1 MIACRDRRAAS
12 LFPPA
17 WLRRGVRR
25 GGPRRWAA
33 GLRRPSWADLPPVA
47 RADPRPLA
55 LGVEPQ
61 LVGRL
66 PRAPVL
72 PSRLRVPRGPHLL
85 RSARGV
91 VADDGLSGAALD
103 HLSPPRRDHLL
114 APGADPPQPLA
125 GAAGGLR
132 DPDAFPRG
140 AEGRGRRAPGGGG
153 GAWGER
159 GPGRPALSLLS
170 LLPLLVAVT
179 ALDALV
185 IEPLGFRWLPADRLL
200 DSVKL
205 ALVLGGGTSI
215 AWALWLALRHSAH
228 RAQAAGLAAT
238 AGLLALGIVGGGE
251 PTLTLWPRPN
261 DWPKLEETARGL
273 RLPQVLSQP

>member
-114 APGADPPQPLA
+114 APGADPRRGLPATPLPPGRLDPGRLGRPDGLLDSPPFRSSELRA
-125 GAAGGLR
+125 AAGLGR
-132 DPDAFPRG
+132 VQ
-140 AEGRGRRAPGGGG
+140 RGRSGARPAPPPPPC
-153 GAWGER
+153 
-159 GPGRPALSLLS
+159 GPGR
-170 LLPLLVAVT
+170 
-179 ALDALV
+179 
-185 IEPLGFRWLPADRLL
+185 RL
-200 DSVKL
+200 
-205 ALVLGGGTSI
+205 
-215 AWALWLALRHSAH
+215 
-228 RAQAAGLAAT
+228 
-238 AGLLALGIVGGGE
+238 
-251 PTLTLWPRPN
+251 
-261 DWPKLEETARGL
+261 ARGL
-273 RLPQVLSQP
+273 GGRLAGQRTGPPGAQPAGAPASARCRDRAGRARDRTARVSLAPGRSAARRR

>member
-25 GGPRRWAA
+25 GGPRRGAA

-103 HLSPPRRDHLL
+103 HLSPPRRDNLL
-114 APGADPPQPLA
+114 APGADPPHPLA

-132 DPDAFPRG
+132 DPDAFRRD
-140 AEGRGRRAPGGGG
+140 AEWRGRRAPVGPDRRPPGLGTSAPPRALARSLAGARGTPSIPG
-153 GAWGER
+153 GALAGGSR
-159 GPGRPALSLLS
+159 PGPPGPGR
-170 LLPLLVAVT
+170 
-179 ALDALV
+179 
-185 IEPLGFRWLPADRLL
+185 LGRPDGLL
-200 DSVKL
+200 DSPPFR
-205 ALVLGGGTSI
+205 SSE
-215 AWALWLALRHSAH
+215 LRA
-228 RAQAAGLAAT
+228 AAGLGRVQRGRSGA
-238 AGLLALGIVGGGE
+238 
-251 PTLTLWPRPN
+251 RPA
-261 DWPKLEETARGL
+261 PPPPPCGPGRRLARGL
-273 RLPQVLSQP
+273 GGRLAGQRTGPPGRHPAGAPRPPP

>member
-25 GGPRRWAA
+25 GGPRRGAA

-132 DPDAFPRG
+132 APGAFRRDA
-140 AEGRGRRAPGGGG
+140 EWRGRRAPVGPHRRPPGLGTSAPPRALARSLAGARGTPSIPG
-153 GAWGER
+153 GALAGGDRSGPPGSPPFRSSELR
-159 GPGRPALSLLS
+159 APAGLGRVQRGRSGARPAPPPSPCGPGR
-170 LLPLLVAVT
+170 
-179 ALDALV
+179 
-185 IEPLGFRWLPADRLL
+185 RL
-200 DSVKL
+200 
-205 ALVLGGGTSI
+205 
-215 AWALWLALRHSAH
+215 
-228 RAQAAGLAAT
+228 
-238 AGLLALGIVGGGE
+238 
-251 PTLTLWPRPN
+251 
-261 DWPKLEETARGL
+261 ARGL
-273 RLPQVLSQP
+273 GGRLAGQRTRPPGAPPAGAPAPARCRGRAGRGRA

>member
-1 MIACRDRRAAS
+1 MIACRDRRAGS

-132 DPDAFPRG
+132 DPDAFRQD
-140 AEGRGRRAPGGGG
+140 AEWRGRRAPVGPHRRPPGLGTSAPPRALARSLG
-153 GAWGER
+153 RGRGR
-159 GPGRPALSLLS
+159 GPPPPSRAP
-170 LLPLLVAVT
+170 
-179 ALDALV
+179 
-185 IEPLGFRWLPADRLL
+185 PLGAETPPPPPPPPPAG
-200 DSVKL
+200 V
-205 ALVLGGGTSI
+205 ALVL
-215 AWALWLALRHSAH
+215 
-228 RAQAAGLAAT
+228 LAA
-238 AGLLALGIVGGGE
+238 LFGE
-251 PTLTLWPRPN
+251 
-261 DWPKLEETARGL
+261 G
-273 RLPQVLSQP
+273 

>member
-132 DPDAFPRG
+132 DPDAFRRD
-140 AEGRGRRAPGGGG
+140 AVGRGGRAPVGPDRRPPGLGTSAPPRALARWLAGARGTPSIPGGALAGGG
-153 GAWGER
+153 GACPPR
-159 GPGRPALSLLS
+159 STPPPGRPGA
-170 LLPLLVAVT
+170 
-179 ALDALV
+179 
-185 IEPLGFRWLPADRLL
+185 PA
-200 DSVKL
+200 
-205 ALVLGGGTSI
+205 
-215 AWALWLALRHSAH
+215 
-228 RAQAAGLAAT
+228 
-238 AGLLALGIVGGGE
+238 
-251 PTLTLWPRPN
+251 PPRPPGS
-261 DWPKLEETARGL
+261 WPSRPA
-273 RLPQVLSQP
+273 